1 MMSDSKITQGFKD
14 QITRAKILSEDLVQ
28 KLEQYSIV
36 DFYGTYANSHVTME
50 VMVIVRQIYDI
61 LEDIYDVE
69 VIDGF
74 AEPPEMPDLSN
85 TTLLKRGAN
94 LRDMLRR
101 GGPTDFDDE
110 L

>member
-1 MMSDSKITQGFKD
+1 MSDNKITQDIKD

-36 DFYGTYANSHVTME
+36 DFYGTYANTQATME
-50 VMVIVRQIYDI
+50 VMIICRQIYDI
-61 LEDIYDVE
+61 LEDIYDLE
-69 VIDGF
+69 VIDGLK
-74 AEPPEMPDLSN
+74 EPEPMPDLSDI
-85 TTLLKRGAN
+85 TTLKRGVN

>member
-1 MMSDSKITQGFKD
+1 MSDNKITQDVKD
-14 QITRAKILSEDLVQ
+14 QITRAKILSEDLVY

-36 DFYGTYANSHVTME
+36 DFYGTYANTQATME

-74 AEPPEMPDLSN
+74 AEPPEIPDLSKI
-85 TTLLKRGAN
+85 TTLRRGAN
-94 LRDMLRR
+94 LRDMLKRG